1 MAEKSENDKE
11 KKYIE
16 LVYSMDSPLNAI
28 EDLLHRKKK
37 AAIRAGYPEGDERAQ
52 EIMDMKVDSVN
63 QKIFTFLKKQSSNKF
78 MKLIGDQQLYYKMM
92 EKVLFLQDGGEEAGL
107 SKAARLSKEAD
118 EVMGRISALYNE
130 IFRSQPQLMVVAER
144 NVTKLLAPE
153 QRIKKNIA

>member
-1 MAEKSENDKE
+1 MADKSESEKE

-37 AAIRAGYPEGDERAQ
+37 AAQRAGYPEGDERAQ

-78 MKLIGDQQLYYKMM
+78 MKLISDQQLYFKMM
-92 EKVLFLQDGGEEAGL
+92 EKVLFLQEGQDEAGL
-107 SKAARLSKEAD
+107 SKAAKLSRDAD
-118 EVMGRISALYNE
+118 EVMIRISGLYNE
-130 IFRSQPQLMVVAER
+130 IFRSQPALMQVAER
-144 NVTKLLAPE
+144 NVTRLLAPE